1 MKDQDRR
8 IAEELR
14 RRLSQ
19 VVPLVDFFVFGSR
32 ARGDADEDSDLD
44 VFLEV
49 ESLDRESRERIF
61 DVTWEIGFNNYL
73 VISPLIVT
81 REELEN
87 SPLRSAPIVRS
98 IIEEGVRL

>member
-49 ESLDRESRERIF
+49 ESLDRASRERIF

-87 SPLRSAPIVRS
+87 SPLRSAPIVRN
-98 IIEEGVRL
+98 IFEEGVRL

>member
-14 RRLSQ
+14 QRLSE
-19 VVPLVDFFVFGSR
+19 VVALVDFFVFGSR
-32 ARGDADEDSDLD
+32 AHGDADEYSDLN
-44 VFLEV
+44 VFMEV
-49 ESLDRESRERIF
+49 ESINRESREKIF

-73 VISPLIVT
+73 VISPLVVT

-87 SPLRSAPIVRS
+87 SPFRSAPIVRS
-98 IIEEGVRL
+98 IFEEGVRL